1 MKRIMLLAM
10 ATFSLAGSALAAAPG
25 PQGDPV
31 KGKQIVDTVCAA
43 CHGVDGN
50 SAAAAN
56 PSLAGQSSQYLYNQL
71 KAFKSGQRKNP
82 TMLGMASTLS
92 DDDMRNVSAYFS
104 EQKPK
109 EREAADKARMPLGA
123 KIYRVGNAATHV
135 PACMACHGPA
145 GKGLPDE
152 FPRLGSQHAAYVAKQ
167 LADFKA
173 GADRKNP
180 IMYDIASRMT
190 DEEMKAVAEY
200 ISGLR

>member
-1 MKRIMLLAM
+1 MKRTMLLAM
-10 ATFSLAGSALAAAPG
+10 ATFTLAGSALAAAPG
-25 PQGDPV
+25 QIGDPV

-43 CHGVDGN
+43 CHGADGN
-50 SAAAAN
+50 SVAAAN
-56 PSLAGQSSQYLYNQL
+56 PTLAGQSPQYLYNQL

-92 DDDMRNVSAYFS
+92 DDDMRNVATYFG
-104 EQKPK
+104 EQKVK
-109 EREAADKARMPLGA
+109 DREATDKTLLPLGA
-123 KIYRVGNAATHV
+123 KVYRVGNAATHV
-135 PACMACHGPA
+135 PACMACHGPS

-152 FPRLGSQHAAYVAKQ
+152 FPRLGSQHAGYVAKQ

-180 IMYDIASRMT
+180 IMADIASRMT
-190 DEEMKAVAEY
+190 DEEMKAVADY